1 MPIDSKSRREFLR
14 NATVSLMAYAATSA
28 KQNIL
33 QANPLGLPI
42 GIQLGWLKEDGDKD
56 LDGTLQKLVEIGYRE
71 VEAFTPFFNRPP
83 KEFRRILDAHGLKC
97 VSAHWIIAAPGPE
110 WEKQVEGAHEIGLR
124 YLVVPWL
131 HAVAFA
137 KSLDETKRN
146 AANFNQMGEQCRKAG
161 IQLAVHN
168 HYAEFR
174 KFDGVIGFD
183 VLLKETDPKLVAFEL
198 DCFWCAFAGQDSAT
212 YLNRYPGRFP
222 LLHIKDLKPGFK
234 PSTEKV
240 EGQPFTEV
248 GRGVID
254 WKPIFAAAR
263 QDGVKSYYV
272 EQDRCDRPPLES
284 ARISFDYLKNLQ
296 V

>member
-1 MPIDSKSRREFLR
+1 MAMDSKSRRKFLL
-14 NATVSLMAYAATSA
+14 NAGAGLMGYAATSA
-28 KQNIL
+28 LPGNL
-33 QANPLGLPI
+33 RASPLGLPI

-56 LDGTLQKLVEIGYRE
+56 LDGTLQKLAVIGYRE

-97 VSAHWIIAAPGPE
+97 VSAHWTIATPGAD
-110 WEKQVEGAHEIGLR
+110 WEKQVEAAHTMGLH

-137 KSLDETKRN
+137 RTLDETKRN
-146 AANFNQMGEQCRKAG
+146 AANFNQMGEQCQKAG
-161 IQLAVHN
+161 IQLAAHN

-198 DCFWCAFAGQDSAT
+198 DCFWCAFAGHDSAT
-212 YLNRYPGRFP
+212 YLKRYPGRFP
-222 LLHIKDLKPGFK
+222 LLHIKDLKPGFQ

-248 GRGVID
+248 GRGIID

-263 QDGVKSYYV
+263 QEGVKSYYV

-284 ARISFDYLKNLQ
+284 AKISFDFLNNLKA
-296 V
+296 